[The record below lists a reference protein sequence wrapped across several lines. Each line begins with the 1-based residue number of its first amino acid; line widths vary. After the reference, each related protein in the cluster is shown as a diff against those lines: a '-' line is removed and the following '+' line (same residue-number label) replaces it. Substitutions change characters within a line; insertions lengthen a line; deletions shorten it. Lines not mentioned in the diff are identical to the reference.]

1 MPEKPLE
8 ALRVVAGELSRVL
21 SQGRADEMQ
30 ALQDAILGAQ
40 SVFVTG
46 EGRSGLVAR
55 CFAMRLAHLGLKVQ
69 VVGETVTSAFR
80 PGDLLIAVSGSGTTS
95 ATCLHASSAADQG
108 GRAVAVTAN
117 PGSPLARSADLA
129 LLVPSQ
135 GSVQFGGAL
144 FEQSALVLLDAI
156 ALALQTR
163 LGRTSEE
170 MQARHATLE

>member
-1 MPEKPLE
+1 MLEKPLE
-8 ALRVVAGELSRVL
+8 ALQVLTDELGRVL
-21 SQGRADEMQ
+21 SQVRAEEMQ
-30 ALQDAILGAQ
+30 ALRDAVLGAQ

-55 CFAMRLAHLGLKVQ
+55 CFAMRLAHLGLKAQ

-108 GRAVAVTAN
+108 GRVLAVTAN
-117 PGSPLARSADLA
+117 PASPLARSVDLA
-129 LLVPSQ
+129 LLVPVQ
-135 GSVQFGGAL
+135 GSAQFGGSL

-156 ALALQTR
+156 ALALQGS
-163 LGRTSEE
+163 LGRTSGE